1 VANLT
6 RRIEEE
12 VAMEVGAVLQEI
24 EAQSRHHAPLR
35 TGLWVTRSSAFV
47 RGMLPSYI
55 FLRGRSDPHYTD
67 HLIRDNFDL
76 DAAEGFAWD
85 KTAYWRGVAVRE
97 AGYFERTYGAP
108 WLDAIRPFQDYIKSV
123 PGYDLSRMGRQVPE
137 TKDQYQFV
145 VRQLARLWC
154 ERLALVKDTLPGAV
168 DANRILI
175 LDVVRKGGLN
185 EVSDHC

>member
-1 VANLT
+1 
-6 RRIEEE
+6 
-12 VAMEVGAVLQEI
+12 MEVGAVLREI

-35 TGLWVTRSSAFV
+35 TGLWISRSSAFV

-55 FLRGRSDPHYTD
+55 FLRERCDPHYTEQ
-67 HLIRDNFDL
+67 LIRDNFDL

-85 KTAYWRGVAVRE
+85 QTAYWGGVSVRD
-97 AGYFERTYGAP
+97 AGYFASTYGAS
-108 WLDAIRPFQDYIKSV
+108 WFDAIRPFQDYIKSV
-123 PGYDLSRMGRQVPE
+123 PGYDLSRIGRQVPE